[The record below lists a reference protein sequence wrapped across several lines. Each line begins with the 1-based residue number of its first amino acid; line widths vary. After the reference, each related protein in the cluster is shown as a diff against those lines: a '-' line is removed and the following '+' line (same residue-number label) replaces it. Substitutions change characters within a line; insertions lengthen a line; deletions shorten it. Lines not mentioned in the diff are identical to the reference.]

1 MDEKL
6 CTDDQNSHV
15 HISKPALNID
25 ISYAFRL
32 S

>member
-1 MDEKL
+1 MNEKL
-6 CTDDQNSHV
+6 STNDQNSHV
-15 HISKPALNID
+15 HKSKPALNID